1 VKAVDFSLLEG
12 FIFEKMS
19 KTHLPG
25 LSIAIVKSEKVV
37 YSRGFC
43 FRDLEYGLR
52 ATPNTLYGIGS
63 ITKSFTALSIMQ
75 LAEKGKLSLEDSVS
89 KYIPLNL
96 KSMEEPIKIWHLL
109 SHTSGIPALAY
120 AEAFIRYRTGAGE
133 KWIPIASCE
142 DILTFMQEAN
152 QWALTKPGERWFYLN
167 EGYVILGYIVEK
179 LSNISYE
186 EYVKKNILEP
196 LKMNRSFFKKRD
208 AESDLDVATP
218 YIITRDGECKKSV
231 YPYGISA
238 DGGLIS
244 NVLDLARYITMFLN
258 RGTYNGNTLIPPDFI
273 EEMEKPRIQLPLQ
286 IFGEESYGYGL
297 SITPHFLDNKLVS
310 HGGSVLVY
318 TAYMGYI
325 PEKKIGIALMANGS
339 GYPLSQMG
347 LYGLALML
355 NGNPENLPF
364 IKIERVYDMLT
375 GLYETYKGTMKAQ
388 VVSKGGILHL
398 EIKDKYTDM
407 IIPLIPEN
415 IEGQVK
421 KFYAIQS
428 GGKLPVEFVIEG
440 EKVDLIYERY
450 RLKKVSNLA

>member
-1 VKAVDFSLLEG
+1 MDFSLLED

-25 LSIAIVKSEKVV
+25 LSIAIVKNDEVV

-75 LAEKGKLSLEDSVS
+75 LAEKGKLSLEDFVS

-120 AEAFIRYRTGAGE
+120 AEALIRYLTGAGE

-142 DILTFMQEAN
+142 DILTFMREAN

-167 EGYVILGYIVEK
+167 EGYVILGYIIEK
-179 LSNISYE
+179 LSNMSYE
-186 EYVKKNILEP
+186 EYVKKKILEP
-196 LKMNRSFFKKRD
+196 LKMSRSFFKKEEV
-208 AESDLDVATP
+208 ESDLDVATP

-258 RGTYNGNTLIPPDFI
+258 RGTYNGNTLISPDFI
-273 EEMEKPRIQLPLQ
+273 EEMEKPRIKLPLQ
-286 IFGEESYGYGL
+286 IFGGESYGYGL
-297 SITPHFLDNKLVS
+297 SITPNFLGNKLVS

-375 GLYETYKGTMKAQ
+375 GLYETYKDTMKAQ
-388 VVSKGGILHL
+388 VVSKGGILQL

-421 KFYAIQS
+421 KFYALQS
-428 GGKLPVEFVIEG
+428 GGKLPVEFIVE
-440 EKVDLIYERY
+440 ENKVELIYERY

>member
-1 VKAVDFSLLEG
+1 
-12 FIFEKMS
+12 M
-19 KTHLPG
+19 
-25 LSIAIVKSEKVV
+25 
-37 YSRGFC
+37 
-43 FRDLEYGLR
+43 
-52 ATPNTLYGIGS
+52 
-63 ITKSFTALSIMQ
+63 
-75 LAEKGKLSLEDSVS
+75 
-89 KYIPLNL
+89 
-96 KSMEEPIKIWHLL
+96 
-109 SHTSGIPALAY
+109 
-120 AEAFIRYRTGAGE
+120 
-133 KWIPIASCE
+133 
-142 DILTFMQEAN
+142 
-152 QWALTKPGERWFYLN
+152 
-167 EGYVILGYIVEK
+167 
-179 LSNISYE
+179 SYE
-186 EYVKKNILEP
+186 EYVKKKILEP
-196 LKMNRSFFKKRD
+196 LKMSRSFFKKEEV
-208 AESDLDVATP
+208 ESDLDVATP

-258 RGTYNGNTLIPPDFI
+258 RGTYNGNTLISPDFI
-273 EEMEKPRIQLPLQ
+273 EEMEKPRIKLPLQ
-286 IFGEESYGYGL
+286 IFGGESYGYGL
-297 SITPHFLDNKLVS
+297 SITPNFLGNKLVS

-375 GLYETYKGTMKAQ
+375 GLYETYKDTMKAQ
-388 VVSKGGILHL
+388 VVSKGGILQL

-421 KFYAIQS
+421 KFYALQS
-428 GGKLPVEFVIEG
+428 GGKLPVEFIVE
-440 EKVDLIYERY
+440 ENKVELIYERY

>member
-1 VKAVDFSLLEG
+1 MDFSKLEN
-12 FIFEKMS
+12 FVFEKMS

-25 LSIAIVKSEKVV
+25 LSIAIVKDGEVI

-89 KYIPLNL
+89 KYVPLEL

-109 SHTSGIPALAY
+109 SHSSGLPALAY
-120 AEAFIRYRTGAGE
+120 AEALIRYLTGAGE

-142 DILTFMQEAN
+142 DILTFIREAD
-152 QWALTKPGERWFYLN
+152 QWALAKPGERWFYLN
-167 EGYVILGYIVEK
+167 EGYVILGYIIEK
-179 LSNISYE
+179 LSNMRYE

-196 LKMNRSFFKKRD
+196 LHMSRSFFKKED
-208 AESDLDVATP
+208 VESDLDAATP

-244 NVLDLARYITMFLN
+244 NVLDLARYIIMFLN
-258 RGTYNGNTLIPPDFI
+258 RGTYDGNTLASPNSI
-273 EEMEKPRIQLPLQ
+273 EEMEKPRIKLPLQ
-286 IFGEESYGYGL
+286 IFSGESYGYGL
-297 SITPHFLDNKLVS
+297 SITPNFYGNKLVG

-325 PEKKIGIALMANGS
+325 PDKKVGIALMANGS
-339 GYPLSQMG
+339 GYPLSQIG

-355 NGNPENLPF
+355 NENPENLPF
-364 IKIERVYDMLT
+364 IKIERVYDALT

-388 VVSKGGILHL
+388 IVSKGGILQL
-398 EIKDKYTDM
+398 EIKDRYTDM
-407 IIPLIPEN
+407 IIPLIPED
-415 IEGQVK
+415 IEGTVK
-421 KFYAIQS
+421 KFYALQS
-428 GGKLPVEFVIEG
+428 GGKLPVEFMVVG
-440 EKVDLIYERY
+440 ERVDLIYERY
-450 RLKKVSNLA
+450 RLRKVGNLA

>member
-1 VKAVDFSLLEG
+1 MDFSRLED

-25 LSIAIVKSEKVV
+25 LSIAIVKDGEVI
-37 YSRGFC
+37 YTRGFC
-43 FRDLEYGLR
+43 FRDVEYSLR

-89 KYIPLNL
+89 KYVPLEL
-96 KSMEEPIKIWHLL
+96 KSLEEPIKIWNLL
-109 SHTSGIPALAY
+109 SHSSGLPALAY
-120 AEAFIRYRTGAGE
+120 AEALIRYLTGAGE

-142 DILTFMQEAN
+142 DIFIFMREAN
-152 QWALTKPGERWFYLN
+152 QWALAKPGERWFYLN
-167 EGYVILGYIVEK
+167 EGYVILGYIIEK
-179 LSNISYE
+179 LSNMGYE
-186 EYVKKNILEP
+186 EYVKKKILEP
-196 LKMNRSFFKKRD
+196 LHMSRSFFKKED
-208 AESDLDVATP
+208 VTSDLDVATP

-258 RGTYNGNTLIPPDFI
+258 RGTYNGNTLASPNSI
-273 EEMEKPRIQLPLQ
+273 EEMEKPRIKLPLQ
-286 IFGEESYGYGL
+286 IFGGESYGYGL
-297 SITPHFLDNKLVS
+297 SITPNFYGDKLVG

-318 TAYMGYI
+318 TAYMGYL

-339 GYPLSQMG
+339 GYPLSQIG

-355 NGNPENLPF
+355 NENSETLPF
-364 IKIERVYDMLT
+364 IKIERVYDALI

-388 VVSKGGILHL
+388 VVSKGGILEL

-415 IEGQVK
+415 IEGTVK
-421 KFYAIQS
+421 KFYVLQS
-428 GGKLPVEFVIEG
+428 GGKLPVEFIVEG

-450 RLKKVSNLA
+450 RLKKVGNLA